1 MSSRKLELAVVKKLL
16 PKSHTTLL
24 TQDFLDRIEASV
36 SDSIIAEQ
44 FKENF
49 VTYANVLRGGK
60 YSMEDYVNAIKYIS
74 FKLLGYTNKDAYI
87 STFPERYAKLVK
99 NNQHVDAFVQAYNR
113 GKIVNQI
120 YEQTMVPTYILNA
133 PLHQEALSELAK
145 MIRDP
150 NVRGMTK
157 VKACETILNYTK
169 PPEVAKAEI
178 TIGMEQQDT
187 ISELREVTEGLASLL
202 QQSITDGNWSL
213 KEIAEKPIIDIKPVE
228 IEAEIEEEV
237 VNG

>member
-1 MSSRKLELAVVKKLL
+1 MSRKLELAVVKKLL
-16 PKSHTTLL
+16 PKQHATML
-24 TQDFLDRIEASV
+24 TQEFLDRIEAAV
-36 SDSIIAEQ
+36 GDSEIAEQ

-49 VTYANVLRGGK
+49 VSYINVLKGGK
-60 YSMEDYVNAIKYIS
+60 YSMDDYINAIKYIS

-87 STFPERYAKLVK
+87 STFPDRYARLVK
-99 NNQHVDAFVQAYNR
+99 NNQNVDCFVQAYNK

-150 NVRGMTK
+150 GVRGMTK
-157 VKACETILNYTK
+157 VKACEAILNYTK

-178 TIGMEQQDT
+178 KIDMEQQET
-187 ISELREVTEGLASLL
+187 ISELREVTEGLAAVL
-202 QQSITDGNWSL
+202 QQSIKEGAQSL
-213 KEIAEKPIIDIKPVE
+213 KEVTHKKIIDVTPS
-228 IEAEIEEEV
+228 EEV
-237 VNG
+237 ANA